1 MNENNNPIRTTTK
14 ESDLSEADLNI
25 NNCNTPSKIANSQ
38 TYLTTY
44 KRSRYIFERKLYL
57 EDKLNS
63 ELIRKASNNLVI
75 FGDSITNF
83 RDIIKISSIKKSMI
97 AEKQSNIF

>member
-44 KRSRYIFERKLYL
+44 KRSTNAVNRRPENQDIYL
-57 EDKLNS
+57 KES
-63 ELIRKASNNLVI
+63 C
-75 FGDSITNF
+75 T
-83 RDIIKISSIKKSMI
+83 
-97 AEKQSNIF
+97 